1 MRSSKWDRKV
11 RLELHKDWPMM
22 GSCVGQFGL
31 GFGAA
36 TDELES
42 WILDWA
48 GLSEAGDCHRGEN
61 CPLHH

>member
-11 RLELHKDWPMM
+11 HFELPKGWPMM
-22 GSCVGQFGL
+22 GSCVSEFRL

-42 WILDWA
+42 
-48 GLSEAGDCHRGEN
+48 
-61 CPLHH
+61 